1 PPSLHDALPIYIHY
15 QLIDSGYSHRQTVLI
30 IYAFSALF
38 GLLGILFS
46 EVSFEVSFLI
56 AALIYLLLH
65 LFAEMAGLVL
75 GGKRPLINFI
85 TKPFRGKGGKDAEG
99 KGKRE
104 E

>member
-1 PPSLHDALPIYIHY
+1 MLADRKHIHY
-15 QLIDSGYSHRQTVLI
+15 QLIDSGYSHRQTVLN
-30 IYAFSALF
+30 IYVYSALI
-38 GLLGILFS
+38 GLMGILFS
-46 EVSFEVSFLI
+46 EVSFELSFLI

-65 LFAEMAGLVL
+65 LFAEMSGLVS

-85 TKPFRGKGGKDAEG
+85 TKPFRGKGEKDAEG